1 MKKNGSIPVSVMY
14 DIKSA
19 YASLSG
25 KEKTIADFILK
36 CGGKSAEMSIT
47 ELAKKIGTSE
57 ATLVRFVRKIGY
69 SGYQQFRLALAKE
82 SASANTQIFEI
93 PVAENDDIAD
103 NIFLHTI
110 RTLEAG
116 RKLLNKKAV
125 AQAAS
130 ALASARQVLLFGM
143 GGSNINAQD
152 ALHKL
157 LRTGLTC
164 RTAADFHMQLMLAS
178 QSDGSD
184 AALVFSHLGNN
195 YDIVSI
201 AKELRRTKCKVIAFT
216 SYDNAPL
223 AKLSD
228 IVLQVSPLHSS
239 LVSESFSAGI
249 AAAVLINVLYVEV
262 MNNLKDSGLKSLNK
276 MRSAIARRKV

>member
-1 MKKNGSIPVSVMY
+1 MY
-14 DIKSA
+14 DIKSV
-19 YASLSG
+19 YASFSD
-25 KEKTIADFILK
+25 KEKIIADFVLK
-36 CGGKSAEMSIT
+36 YGGKSAELSIT

-82 SASANTQIFEI
+82 SVSANMQIFEI
-93 PVAENDDIAD
+93 PVTEHDDIAD
-103 NIFLHTI
+103 SVFLHTI
-110 RTLEAG
+110 RTLETG

-130 ALASARQVLLFGM
+130 VLASARQVLLFGL

-178 QSDGSD
+178 QSNGSD

-195 YDIVSI
+195 YDTISIV
-201 AKELRRTKCKVIAFT
+201 KELRHTKCKIIALT
-216 SYDNAPL
+216 SYDNSPL

-228 IVLQVSPLHSS
+228 IVLQVSPVHSS

-276 MRSAIARRKV
+276 MRSTIARRKV

>member
-1 MKKNGSIPVSVMY
+1 MKKSNNAPISVMY
-14 DIKSA
+14 DIKSV

-25 KEKTIADFILK
+25 KEKIIADFILK
-36 CGGKSAEMSIT
+36 HGGKSAELSIT

-82 SASANTQIFEI
+82 SAAVNTQIFEI
-93 PVAENDDIAD
+93 SVAENDDIAD
-103 NIFLHTI
+103 SVFLHTI
-110 RTLEAG
+110 RTLETG
-116 RKLLNKKAV
+116 RKFLNKKAV

-130 ALASARQVLLFGM
+130 ALASARQVLLFGL

-178 QSDGSD
+178 QSNGSD
-184 AALVFSHLGNN
+184 TALVFSHLGNN
-195 YDIVSI
+195 YDTISIV
-201 AKELRRTKCKVIAFT
+201 KELRHTKCKVIALT

-228 IVLQVSPLHSS
+228 IVLQVSPVHSS

-276 MRSAIARRKV
+276 MRSTIARRKV

>member
-1 MKKNGSIPVSVMY
+1 MKKSNNAPISVMY
-14 DIKSA
+14 DIKSV
-19 YASLSG
+19 YASFSD
-25 KEKTIADFILK
+25 KEKIIADFVLK
-36 CGGKSAEMSIT
+36 YGGKSAELSIT

-82 SASANTQIFEI
+82 SASANMQIFEI
-93 PVAENDDIAD
+93 PVTENDDIAD
-103 NIFLHTI
+103 SVFLHTI
-110 RTLEAG
+110 RTLETG

-130 ALASARQVLLFGM
+130 ALASARQVLLFGL

-178 QSDGSD
+178 QSNGSD

-195 YDIVSI
+195 YDTISIV
-201 AKELRRTKCKVIAFT
+201 KELRHTKCKIIALT
-216 SYDNAPL
+216 SYDNSPL
-223 AKLSD
+223 ANLSD
-228 IVLQVSPLHSS
+228 IVLQVSPVHSS

-276 MRSAIARRKV
+276 MRSTIARRKV